1 MVSQALQPSSL
12 SPSSLSSSSSVDS
25 RRSPLG
31 RRILVVEDTQI
42 VREPLGR
49 LLSSEG
55 YEVLSAADG
64 SDAMALL
71 YDGVAAGGK
80 PVDLVLLDVLMPRM
94 DGVAFL
100 QAMRADPRFRDTPVI
115 GLTGISDTGRLA
127 RLRELGVKEIVHKV
141 RFTFD
146 GLLEEIRRHVPVHA

>member
-1 MVSQALQPSSL
+1 MC
-12 SPSSLSSSSSVDS
+12 
-25 RRSPLG
+25 
-31 RRILVVEDTQI
+31 RILVVEDTQI

-49 LLSSEG
+49 LLTSEG
-55 YEVLSAADG
+55 FHVITAADG
-64 SDAMALL
+64 AEAMAALN
-71 YDGVAAGGK
+71 DQQQQ

-100 QAMRADPRFRDTPVI
+100 TAMRSDARFRELPVI
-115 GLTGISDTGRLA
+115 GLTGVSDSGRLA

-146 GLLEEIRRHVPVHA
+146 GLLEDIRRHLPACAAN

>member
-1 MVSQALQPSSL
+1 MMPSPMPLPLPSS
-12 SPSSLSSSSSVDS
+12 SEEPRV
-25 RRSPLG
+25 RKACAK
-31 RRILVVEDTQI
+31 ILVVEDTQI
-42 VREPLGR
+42 VRDPLGR
-49 LLSSEG
+49 LLGSEG
-55 YEVLSAADG
+55 FEVLSAADG
-64 SDAMALL
+64 SEAMALL

-115 GLTGISDTGRLA
+115 GLTGISDTGRLS
-127 RLRELGVKEIVHKV
+127 RLRELGVREIVHKV

-146 GLLEEIRRHVPVHA
+146 GLMEEIRRQLPSPV

>member
-1 MVSQALQPSSL
+1 MSQSL
-12 SPSSLSSSSSVDS
+12 SPSSE
-25 RRSPLG
+25 SPSNPHS

-55 YEVLSAADG
+55 FEVLSAADG

-71 YDGVAAGGK
+71 YDGVAAGGGK
-80 PVDLVLLDVLMPRM
+80 PIDLVLLDVLMPRM

-115 GLTGISDTGRLA
+115 GLTGVSDTGRLA

-146 GLLEEIRRHVPVHA
+146 GLLEEIRRHLPVAAQNA

>member
-1 MVSQALQPSSL
+1 ML
-12 SPSSLSSSSSVDS
+12 
-25 RRSPLG
+25 

-42 VREPLGR
+42 VREPLSR
-49 LLSSEG
+49 LLKSEG
-55 YEVLSAADG
+55 FEVITAADG
-64 SDAMALL
+64 AEAMSALN
-71 YDGVAAGGK
+71 DIEQ

-100 QAMRADPRFRDTPVI
+100 AALRSDARFRDLCVI
-115 GLTGISDTGRLA
+115 GLTGVSDSGRLA

-146 GLLEEIRRHVPVHA
+146 GLLEDIRRHLPTAA